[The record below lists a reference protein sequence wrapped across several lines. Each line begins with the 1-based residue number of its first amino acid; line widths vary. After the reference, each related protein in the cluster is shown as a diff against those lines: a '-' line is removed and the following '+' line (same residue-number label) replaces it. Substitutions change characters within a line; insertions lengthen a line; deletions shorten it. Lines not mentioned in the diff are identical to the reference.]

1 MGKDI
6 EDMVRESDS
15 ELLAE
20 GLGLLSFQPT
30 TAQVSLRIYFVSKV
44 IPSPQIHWTIF
55 FVHSILYFSFAKF
68 SWQTIFCFIFWTPG
82 LAAMELFHI
91 GLLSWESHFLILCL
105 NILFMISGEESSCRT
120 PLGQNSFILSLF
132 RSQM

>member
-44 IPSPQIHWTIF
+44 IPSPQIH
-55 FVHSILYFSFAKF
+55 
-68 SWQTIFCFIFWTPG
+68 
-82 LAAMELFHI
+82 
-91 GLLSWESHFLILCL
+91 
-105 NILFMISGEESSCRT
+105 
-120 PLGQNSFILSLF
+120 
-132 RSQM
+132 